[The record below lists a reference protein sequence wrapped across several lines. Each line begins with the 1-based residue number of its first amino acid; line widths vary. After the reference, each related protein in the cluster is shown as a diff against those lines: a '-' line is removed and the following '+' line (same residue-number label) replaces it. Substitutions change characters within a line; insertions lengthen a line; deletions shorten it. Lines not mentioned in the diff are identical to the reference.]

1 MQCFFWKAANTANGF
16 CTTGET
22 RLELSNDNE
31 TTNTR
36 KGRLELCISNA
47 WGTVCDSLF
56 GAEDAAVACSQLSG
70 FSSQGE
76 VLWHTSVYTCL

>member
-1 MQCFFWKAANTANGF
+1 MCVAINTPF
-16 CTTGET
+16 ETCSTGEVQLALASFNMT
-22 RLELSNDNE
+22 SLSI
-31 TTNTR
+31 
-36 KGRLELCISNA
+36 KGRLELCINNA